1 MSAAVLK
8 ISCSSPSKLAP
19 CTSYLQQVYMV
30 LEYLDIDL
38 HRFVRKAPQLM
49 PNNPHLV
56 KVRAPGLAQCLPAAA
71 RVRRRGAGKSI
82 FPRDVLLRF
91 ALNCC

>member
-1 MSAAVLK
+1 
-8 ISCSSPSKLAP
+8 
-19 CTSYLQQVYMV
+19 MV